1 MAMTVLGTSQPLRVM
16 RSGQGRTI
24 IGQRCNRMCVLG
36 ISNGKSAQTYP
47 GNSTFKKCQNSNIQ
61 TDVSNFTISFF
72 VMLDTKCSPYISFE
86 HLNSKFWHLKNKPLL
101 TLDFGRFPPLKLT
114 EMPKPK
120 PLGILLRPKS
130 DFWVLIP
137 SHVSATRL
145 KLPAKS
151 DVLFLLNRS
160 LETVVQKRI
169 ELNFPH

>member
-61 TDVSNFTISFF
+61 ADVSNFTISFF

-130 DFWVLIP
+130 DFWVHRPLP
-137 SHVSATRL
+137 SRIFGRCWLTVG
-145 KLPAKS
+145 PFCV
-151 DVLFLLNRS
+151 DIGLFAWVDAGQLCVCS
-160 LETVVQKRI
+160 G
-169 ELNFPH
+169 

>member
-1 MAMTVLGTSQPLRVM
+1 MGIFFRLDGSSGPMWSSETCLFIGPRSDHASSRLCWLTRRNNRVAMTVLGTSQPLRVM

-86 HLNSKFWHLKNKPLL
+86 HLNSKFWHRKNKPLL
-101 TLDFGRFPPLKLT
+101 TLDFGRFPPLKIT
-114 EMPKPK
+114 QTPKPK
-120 PLGILLRPKS
+120 PLGIL
-130 DFWVLIP
+130 I
-137 SHVSATRL
+137 
-145 KLPAKS
+145 
-151 DVLFLLNRS
+151 
-160 LETVVQKRI
+160 
-169 ELNFPH
+169 